1 MKKQGKNRRQGKRKN
16 GHAPGFE
23 KRVKNRPCKFGKY
36 LIDLLIFVMEDPVKV
51 KYLIDGRE
59 G

>member
-36 LIDLLIFVMEDPVKV
+36 LIDLLFFIMEDPK
-51 KYLIDGRE
+51 KGKDFICGRE
-59 G
+59 K